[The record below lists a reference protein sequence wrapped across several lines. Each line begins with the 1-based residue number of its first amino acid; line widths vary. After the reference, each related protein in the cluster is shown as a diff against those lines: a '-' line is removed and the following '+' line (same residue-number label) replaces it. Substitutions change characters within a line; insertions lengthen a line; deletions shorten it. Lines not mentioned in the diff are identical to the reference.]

1 MSNKPKHP
9 VEPESSGGAPTEL
22 GTSAS
27 TPAAADAPP
36 TDTGEAPAPAA
47 GKFSSWEERV
57 SELERDLA
65 AARADVAAASDR
77 ALRSLAEF
85 DNYRRRTDRERDEAT
100 TRGRADVLRELL
112 EVADNFDRALDHG
125 KSGVPPAFFEGMKL
139 VARGLHDLLDRKG
152 VERIDAEGK
161 PFDPELHEALTM
173 MPSDDAEPHTVLQV
187 VQAGYRLGDRVLR
200 PAKVI
205 VAAPPQH
212 ATKPAEDA

>member
-1 MSNKPKHP
+1 MSKKPKNP
-9 VEPESSGGAPTEL
+9 VEPERSGGAPTEL
-22 GTSAS
+22 STSS
-27 TPAAADAPP
+27 AAAADALDAPP
-36 TDTGEAPAPAA
+36 TDAA
-47 GKFSSWEERV
+47 DASAAKFSSWEERV

-65 AARADVAAASDR
+65 AARADVASASDR

-85 DNYRRRTDRERDEAT
+85 DNYRRRTERERDEASI
-100 TRGRADVLRELL
+100 RGRADVLRELL
-112 EVADNFDRALDHG
+112 EVADNFDRALDHAN
-125 KSGVPPAFFEGMKL
+125 SGVPPAFLEGMRL

-173 MPSDDAEPHTVLQV
+173 MPSDAAEPDTVLQV

-205 VAAPPQH
+205 VAAPLG